1 MGLSPKI
8 DSELRLGL
16 GFGLETRMRFINPK
30 TDFAFKK
37 IFGSIQ
43 SKPIL
48 ISFLNAVLYHNPV
61 VVDLEILDPYLAPK
75 LQGLKDTYVDV
86 RALLHNGRH
95 VIIEMQVLNVPGFE
109 KRILYNAAKTYST
122 QLIPSEDYTRL
133 NGVIALTITD
143 FVMFPEW
150 PEVQSAF
157 LLKER
162 KQLADYAEGDFE
174 LVFVELPK
182 FQKSLEKLESVGD
195 KWLYFLKE
203 TPDLQMVPEELG
215 AVKEIQE
222 AFRIANRANL
232 SKEELDAEEKRAMW
246 LNDQR
251 SLESRVLAKGIA
263 EGLVKGKEE
272 GIMEGIAK
280 GKAQGKAQ
288 GRAEGKAEGERLARR
303 ELAKGLLDKLS
314 EDEIARLTGLP
325 LSEIQAM
332 RT

>member
-1 MGLSPKI
+1 M
-8 DSELRLGL
+8 
-16 GFGLETRMRFINPK
+16 FFINPR

-86 RALLHNGRH
+86 RALLHDGRH

-122 QLIPSEDYTRL
+122 QLFPSEDYSKL

-150 PEVQSAF
+150 PGVQSAF

-162 KQLADYAEGDFE
+162 TQLANYAEGDFE

-182 FQKSLEKLESVGD
+182 FQKKLEELESVGD

-203 TPDLQMVPEELG
+203 TPDLQMVPEQLG

-222 AFRIANRANL
+222 AFQIANRANL
-232 SKEELDAEEKRAMW
+232 SKEELAAEEKRAMW

-251 SLESRVLAKGIA
+251 TMASRIA
-263 EGLVKGKEE
+263 ERARKEGRAE
-272 GIMEGIAK
+272 GIKEGVAEGIAK
-280 GKAQGKAQ
+280 
-288 GRAEGKAEGERLARR
+288 GKAEGERLARYAM
-303 ELAKGLLDKLS
+303 AKGLLDKLS
-314 EDEIARLTGLP
+314 EEEIARLTGVP
-325 LSEIQAM
+325 LAEIQAM
-332 RT
+332 RS

>member
-1 MGLSPKI
+1 M
-8 DSELRLGL
+8 
-16 GFGLETRMRFINPK
+16 FFINPR

-37 IFGSIQ
+37 ILGSIQ

-86 RALLHNGRH
+86 RALLHDGRH

-122 QLIPSEDYTRL
+122 QLFPSEDYSKL

-150 PEVQSAF
+150 PGVQSAF

-162 KQLADYAEGDFE
+162 TQLANYAEGDFE

-182 FQKSLEKLESVGD
+182 FQKKLEELESVGD

-203 TPDLQMVPEELG
+203 TPDLQMVPEQLG

-222 AFRIANRANL
+222 AFQIANRANL
-232 SKEELDAEEKRAMW
+232 SKEELAAEEKRAMW

-251 SLESRVLAKGIA
+251 TMASRIA
-263 EGLVKGKEE
+263 ERARKEGRAE
-272 GIMEGIAK
+272 GIKEGVAEGIAK
-280 GKAQGKAQ
+280 
-288 GRAEGKAEGERLARR
+288 GKAEGERLARYAM
-303 ELAKGLLDKLS
+303 AKGLLDKLS
-314 EDEIARLTGLP
+314 EEEIARLTGVP
-325 LSEIQAM
+325 LAEIQAM
-332 RT
+332 RS